1 MLLTPYWCF
10 LLQMIAVGH
19 YHLGMHTARTT
30 ELVMQWYID
39 NIMSLH
45 WHEPDR
51 KQLVLFFLQLEAC
64 QLALYCEMT
73 EGTSVMSCKTRSNV
87 YRLLH
92 QHFDDETHDERDV
105 RMQTERGI
113 AHEMLTGGDPSLSDL
128 VHKRNLRWLHKT
140 LQTGARWLC
149 LDRLFAT
156 HKDWW
161 ALTHHH
167 AEREVLAHVVENF
180 CTQTLCYYCLCAQF
194 WCLYAWLLLSRA
206 ISMAHHI
213 LTESLSGRFCALH
226 GRR

>member
-1 MLLTPYWCF
+1 
-10 LLQMIAVGH
+10 MIAVGH

-45 WHEPDR
+45 WHEPGKRD
-51 KQLVLFFLQLEAC
+51 LVLFFLQLEAS

-73 EGTSVMSCKTRSNV
+73 EGTSVMSCKTRSKV
-87 YRLLH
+87 HRLHH
-92 QHFDDETHDERDV
+92 QHFDDETDDEHKDRT
-105 RMQTERGI
+105 QTERGI
-113 AHEMLTGGDPSLSDL
+113 AHEVLTGGDPSLSDL

-140 LQTGARWLC
+140 LQTGARWLF
-149 LDRLFAT
+149 LDRVFAT

-180 CTQTLCYYCLCAQF
+180 STHS
-194 WCLYAWLLLSRA
+194 LLLLPLRTILVSLRMVA
-206 ISMAHHI
+206 ALASISIPYH
-213 LTESLSGRFCALH
+213 
-226 GRR
+226 